1 MQELLLGKS
10 EGKDVTLPAAT
21 LLRHAVCLGS
31 SGSGKTV
38 ACKVMVEEWLAQGLP
53 VIAVDPQGD
62 IASLANMGDP
72 EEVQKRGTSLDKYK
86 AYEDKAEVVVWTPAS
101 AVGVPLSVNPLAM
114 TSNSG
119 SASEEEQ
126 VRDRSFAAGAL
137 TDLLGYDLPSDKGR
151 SVTAMF
157 GLLLGHA
164 AEENLEIG
172 GIAALLQLLT
182 AMPKALADRI
192 LSIVD
197 ESVIDQV
204 IRRLRMV
211 SMGPQGLMLT
221 GGVPLNIDTLLGRN
235 DPELEK
241 SGKARLSVVYLNS
254 LGSERDKQFFLAQL
268 AQALYR
274 WMLDNPSSAP
284 QVLFYVDE
292 VAPYIPPVRKP
303 VCKDALKLLLRQA
316 RKYGVC
322 CLLATQSPGDLDYTA
337 LSQIG
342 TWNLGRLMTRQEL
355 KKVESV
361 LESIVPTEAEAVAQ
375 ALPSLK
381 PGQFRLI
388 CPDQF
393 SAPVE
398 LQVRWLLTR
407 HETLDEDGI
416 ADATQPAV
424 RERLEEAFG
433 SDVEEGIVEVEE
445 EEERVG
451 PARGRAE
458 VAVLGVTGDG
468 EGTVNPC
475 EIVVQRGGSGKI
487 TALGGQTRQSKESI
501 KVAWE
506 AAKGLQAQLM
516 LPSQFSRRYDITVL
530 DTRLAIKKD
539 GPSAGLAYMAG
550 IIAALTERAPRPD
563 IAMTGEVT
571 ILGKVLEVGGIEQ
584 KVQAA
589 YLAGYATVLV
599 PEENQGDVIMLP
611 KTLKEKIEV
620 ITVSAVSEALE
631 IVFGQARR
639 EQLEPPHVILGV
651 EGDTNDWPEEET
663 PEEAETPKELTTTDK
678 VLQLLK
684 HEPTVLDYDN
694 ITDSLGITRKAAQDA
709 LKELSDQGLAKRS
722 KQGRRA
728 VFFAADHALLPEY
741 DMLEPVE
748 AVRLSFFEPEVRK
761 RATSDLARSMFVFEK
776 EEVKDI
782 QLAYRPLYQV
792 HFSTTVK
799 EGWLF
804 KRSVEKEDKLYFDG
818 LTAELLSFV
827 KGTGFLFEAETPSNP
842 VDVIDLDNL
851 ACLESIMPG
860 EMELLPKEMDNL
872 LGEKAAIT
880 AAQRKF
886 SLEVLDTALVF
897 LPVWRIRIAEKDG
910 TSTRTLML
918 DGWEGKPIQLP
929 RRSRSK
935 RK

>member
-1 MQELLLGKS
+1 MQELHLGKS
-10 EGKDVTLPAAT
+10 QGKPVTLPAST

-62 IASLANMGDP
+62 IASLANMGDA
-72 EEVQKRGTSLDKYK
+72 EEVEQRGTSLEKYK

-114 TSNSG
+114 TTSSQDT
-119 SASEEEQ
+119 SEEER
-126 VRDRSFAAGAL
+126 VRDRSFAAEAL

-151 SVTAMF
+151 SVTALF

-164 AEENLEIG
+164 SDEGLEIG
-172 GIAALLQLLT
+172 GIAPLLQLLT
-182 AMPKALADRI
+182 AMPKSLADRI
-192 LSIVD
+192 ASIVD
-197 ESVIDQV
+197 ETVVDQV

-235 DPELEK
+235 DPELQK
-241 SGKARLSVVYLNS
+241 SGKARLSVIYLNS

-361 LESIVPTEAEAVAQ
+361 LESIVPTEAEEVALS
-375 ALPSLK
+375 LPSLK

-393 SAPVE
+393 DAPVE
-398 LQVRWLLTR
+398 LQVRWLVTR

-424 RERLEEAFG
+424 RDRLEKAFG
-433 SDVEEGIVEVEE
+433 SDVEPGVVVEE
-445 EEERVG
+445 TEEERVG
-451 PARGRAE
+451 PVRGRAE
-458 VAVLGVTGDG
+458 VAVLSITGSG

-487 TALGGQTRQSKESI
+487 TALGGQTREAKESI

-506 AAKGLQAQLM
+506 AAKGLQTDLL
-516 LPSQFSRRYDITVL
+516 LPSQFARRYDVTVL

-550 IIAALTERAPRPD
+550 IVAALTEQDPRPD
-563 IAMTGEVT
+563 VALTGEIT
-571 ILGKVLEVGGIEQ
+571 ILGKVLPVGGIEQ

-589 YLAGYATVLV
+589 YIAGYATVVV
-599 PEENQGDVIMLP
+599 PSENKGDVITLP
-611 KTLKEKIEV
+611 KVLKENMEV
-620 ITVSAVSEALE
+620 ITVSSVSEALE
-631 IVFGQARR
+631 VVFSAPKR
-639 EQLEPPHVILGV
+639 ENLEPPHEIQGV
-651 EGDTNDWPEEET
+651 EGPTDDWTEES
-663 PEEAETPKELTTTDK
+663 EEAPPKELTTNEQ
-678 VLQLLK
+678 VLHMLQR
-684 HEPTVLDYDN
+684 EPTVLDYDM
-694 ITDSLGITRKAAQDA
+694 ITDALGISRKAAQDA
-709 LKELSDQGLAKRS
+709 LKELTDGGQAKRS

-728 VFFAADHALLPEY
+728 VFFAAEHALLPEY
-741 DMLEPVE
+741 DLLEPVE

-776 EEVKDI
+776 EAVESVE
-782 QLAYRPLYQV
+782 LAYRPLYQV

-851 ACLESIMPG
+851 ACLETRMPG
-860 EMELLPKEMDNL
+860 ELPLLSREMDKL

-897 LPVWRIRIAEKDG
+897 LPIWRIRIAEKDG
-910 TSTRTLML
+910 TSKRTLLL

-929 RRSRSK
+929 RRKRS
-935 RK
+935 